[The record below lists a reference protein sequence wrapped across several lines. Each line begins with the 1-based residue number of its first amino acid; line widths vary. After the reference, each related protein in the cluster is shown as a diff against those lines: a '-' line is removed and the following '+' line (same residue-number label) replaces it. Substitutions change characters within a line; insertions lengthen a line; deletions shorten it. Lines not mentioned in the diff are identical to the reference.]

1 MLAMVSMM
9 VQRVISNPIIFKDGK
24 WTIDEFNREELY
36 ATEIQKRFLPYQ
48 WGIFVTAWARMRLHQ
63 GYRLAQA
70 TYPGTT
76 HETFVYAD
84 TDSIKSR
91 TPIDFTRFNKAR
103 IRDAKQSGAWATD
116 AKGED
121 HYMGVFESEGKYD
134 LFKTLGAKRYC
145 VQMED
150 WCTLKHKHCTK
161 DCVFHSV
168 HESEITVAGV
178 PKAAGS
184 EELKRM
190 GGIEK
195 FTFDMVFRES
205 GKTRAVYKDRINN
218 TIKVDGHRLH
228 ITRCVT
234 VVETEYAMSMFKSYM
249 QMYLMF
255 DSFLDEFNYSDYN
268 KKW

>member
-36 ATEIQKRFLPYQ
+36 ATEIKKRFLPYQ

-91 TPIDFTRFNKAR
+91 TSIDFTRFNKAR

-116 AKGED
+116 ANGED

-145 VQMED
+145 TQVGDE
-150 WCTLKHKHCTK
+150 L
-161 DCVFHSV
+161 
-168 HESEITVAGV
+168 EITVAGV